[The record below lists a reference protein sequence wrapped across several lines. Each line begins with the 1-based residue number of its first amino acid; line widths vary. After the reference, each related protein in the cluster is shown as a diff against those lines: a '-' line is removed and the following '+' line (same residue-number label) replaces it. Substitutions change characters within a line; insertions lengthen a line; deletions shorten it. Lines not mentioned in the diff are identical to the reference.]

1 MHRERSSVGWW
12 IGGLIVIAVAVALGV
27 YFGANRP
34 RPSEVPATATTTP
47 PPAPATP
54 VVQHPISE
62 AANGTPQA
70 PPEPLPALA
79 DSDSTVADALSTL
92 AGGRDLADILIARAI
107 IPRIVATI
115 DALPSRKLGTN
126 ILPVRGAPGKFQ
138 VERRGG
144 GDVIAASNS
153 DRYAEYLRIVEAV
166 DPAAA
171 VAWYVRFY
179 PLFQQAYRDLG
190 YPNGYFNDRLIA
202 VIDHLLAAPDP
213 SGPVAIRKTET
224 TFAYA
229 DPALESLS
237 AGQKMLVRIGPDD
250 EATVKTKLRAIRA
263 ALVGSKVSAPG

>member
-1 MHRERSSVGWW
+1 MQTRSSIGWW
-12 IGGLIVIAVAVALGV
+12 VGGAVVIAIAIGVGV
-27 YFGANRP
+27 YLGAKRQP
-34 RPSEVPATATTTP
+34 PAAAPAATTPATPT
-47 PPAPATP
+47 APATP

-62 AANGTPQA
+62 AANGTQQA

-79 DSDSTVADALSTL
+79 DSDSAVADALSTL

-138 VERRGG
+138 VERHEG

-202 VIDHLLAAPDP
+202 VLDHLLAAPDP
-213 SGPVAIRKTET
+213 SGPVAVRKTET

-250 EATVKTKLRAIRA
+250 EAAVKTKLRAIRA

>member
-1 MHRERSSVGWW
+1 MQTRSSIGWW
-12 IGGLIVIAVAVALGV
+12 VGGAVVIAIAIGVGV
-27 YFGANRP
+27 YLGAKRQP
-34 RPSEVPATATTTP
+34 PAAAPAATT
-47 PPAPATP
+47 PATP
-54 VVQHPISE
+54 TAPAAPTVQHPIGE
-62 AANGTPQA
+62 AATGTLQS

-79 DSDSTVADALSTL
+79 DSDSAVADALSTL

-138 VERRGG
+138 VERHEGL
-144 GDVIAASNS
+144 DVIAASNS

-190 YPNGYFNDRLIA
+190 YPNGYFNDRLIV